1 VRVLVAILRRE
12 WRASFRSPQ
21 AGIMGSCFLFL
32 AGALSLFNLDAY
44 LRASAQIAVR
54 MRGMGRDPIVLDY
67 GENLLR
73 QDLGGLALLVL
84 LYLPLLAMN
93 LLAEE
98 RRSGT
103 LELLMTS
110 PVGDGRL
117 VFGKWLAAQIQFVG
131 LLLLAML
138 PKLVFLAFAE
148 LPWATLIVGLA
159 GISLMSGAFLAIA
172 LFLGSLTRSP
182 LIAAAGGF
190 AVILLLW
197 ILGGFVEPGAAG
209 FPGGFLTAASATGHL
224 EPLLGG
230 LLDSWDLL
238 YFVLV
243 TVIGLELSRRGLQ
256 ALRGSGR

>member
-1 VRVLVAILRRE
+1 MRVLAAILRRE

-21 AGIMGSCFLFL
+21 AGVLGSCFLFL

-44 LRASAQIAVR
+44 LRASAQIAMR
-54 MRGMGRDPIVLDY
+54 MRSVGREPVVLDY

-84 LYLPLLAMN
+84 LYLPLMAMN

-98 RRSGT
+98 RRGGT

-110 PVGDGRL
+110 PIGDGRL
-117 VFGKWLAAQIQFVG
+117 VLGKWLAAQLQFVG
-131 LLLLAML
+131 LLVLAML
-138 PKLVFLAFAE
+138 PKLIFLAYAE
-148 LPWATLIVGLA
+148 MPWSTLIVGLF
-159 GISLMSGAFLAIA
+159 GISLMSGAFLAVDE
-172 LFLGSLTRSP
+172 FLGGLTRSP
-182 LIAAAGGF
+182 LIAAGGGF

-209 FPGGFLTAASATGHL
+209 FPGGFLAAASATTHL

-243 TVIGLELSRRGLQ
+243 TVISLELCRRTLQ
-256 ALRGSGR
+256 ALRGGGR